1 MRRREFIALLG
12 SAAAVWPCA
21 VIAQQTD
28 QLRRIGTLDYGS
40 PSTRPHM
47 WEAFKRRLR
56 DLGYVEG
63 SNITLEVRWAHDQA
77 NRLPALAAE
86 LAKLGVDVIVTS
98 GTPAALAAKEAT
110 NTIPIVM
117 ATSADPLSVRLI
129 ASLARPG
136 GNVTGVATLGTEL
149 GGKRLEL
156 LREIVP
162 TISRLALLWDEAT
175 RSVIPALQEM
185 QTAARLQGVSVQ
197 TIGVRGPDELDSAF
211 LAMAKEHAD
220 ALVVLPSVMLFTERK
235 RLAELAVRG
244 RMPTVMPTRDFA
256 EAGALIAYGA
266 DLEDSFR
273 RAANY
278 VDKIIKGANP
288 AELPVEQASK
298 FELIVNLKTAA
309 VLGLTVPPS
318 LLARVDEVIE

>member
-197 TIGVRGPDELDSAF
+197 TIGVRGPGELDNAF